1 MKKKKGGI
9 KISQKIMAIEMLTMI
24 APGVIYLIINN
35 YIPMAGIIIAF
46 KKYNY
51 QLGIFRS
58 EWTGISNFTFLF
70 KSSNM
75 LTYIRNTLLYN
86 IVFIVLGQVFAI
98 TTAILLNLVRS
109 AGAKK
114 VYQTLIIIPHL
125 MSMVIVSYVVYGFL
139 SVENGVFNK
148 MIEATGGSPIMWYSV
163 KKYWPFI
170 LTFVHLWKGFG
181 YSSIVYY
188 ATVVGID
195 ESQYEAAALDGAGP
209 WKQTLYVTLP
219 GLKHT
224 AITLFLMSVGGI
236 MYSDFGLFYQI
247 PMHSS
252 ILASVTDTI
261 DVYVFKAITQSND
274 IGRSSAIGFIQSVI
288 GFLMVVGVNALV
300 RKLDKDSALF

>member
-1 MKKKKGGI
+1 MNKKKGGI
-9 KISQKIMAIEMLTMI
+9 KAGKKIMAIEMLTMI
-24 APGVIYLIINN
+24 APGVIYLILNN

-51 QLGIFRS
+51 TKGIFRS
-58 EWTGISNFTFLF
+58 EWAGFSNFTFLF

-75 LTYIRNTLLYN
+75 LMYIRNTLLYN

-98 TTAILLNLVRS
+98 TTAILLNLIRS

-114 VYQTLIIIPHL
+114 LYQTLIIIPHL

-148 MIEATGGSPIMWYSV
+148 IIEGTGGSAVMWYSV

-219 GLKHT
+219 GLKNT

-252 ILASVTDTI
+252 ILAPVTDRLNVFFKHI
-261 DVYVFKAITQSND
+261 VVFHDRLRGDVIFLIFKP
-274 IGRSSAIGFIQSVI
+274 
-288 GFLMVVGVNALV
+288 
-300 RKLDKDSALF
+300 